1 MKKIVTLLAALG
13 LSLSGLS
20 YAQPVKMTDAQM
32 DQVTAGGSLI
42 HVNGNVHVKVK

>member
-1 MKKIVTLLAALG
+1 MKKVITILAALG

-42 HVNGNVHVKVK
+42 HVHGHVHVKLK